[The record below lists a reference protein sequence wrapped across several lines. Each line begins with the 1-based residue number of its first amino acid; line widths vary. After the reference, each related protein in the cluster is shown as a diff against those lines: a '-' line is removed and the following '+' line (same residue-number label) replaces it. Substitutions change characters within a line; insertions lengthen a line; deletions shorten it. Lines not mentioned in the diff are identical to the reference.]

1 MEIAGI
7 FAIMCDMRPRGTPQ
21 QLEARRHRA
30 IELLQAGKNLS
41 AVAQAL
47 SASVSSVHRW
57 FQTYQTKGLKG
68 LRPRPTPGRPPK
80 LTHAQQAQVVELL
93 RRGPSSAGYDTELWT
108 LGRVAQVIE
117 KEYGVSYH
125 PCHVWRLLDR
135 LGWSCQKPEQR
146 ARERDEERIERWRR
160 RRWPHIKKRSP
171 GGPKHRFHR

>member
-1 MEIAGI
+1 MEIADS
-7 FAIMCDMRPRGTPQ
+7 FAKMFDMRPCGTPQ
-21 QLEARRHRA
+21 QLEARRRRA
-30 IELLQAGKNLS
+30 IELLQTGENLS

-57 FQTYQTKGLKG
+57 FQTYQARGLKG

-80 LTHAQQAQVVELL
+80 LTYAQQAQVVELL
-93 RRGPSSAGYDTELWT
+93 LRGPSSAGYDTELWT
-108 LGRVAQVIE
+108 LGRVAQAIK

-146 ARERDEERIERWRR
+146 ARERDEGRIERWRR

-171 GGPKHRFHR
+171 GRSKHRFH